1 MTTVHIDLPDQLVQQ
16 ARSAGLLDPQ
26 KMEALLR
33 SQLRREAFESL
44 RAVHDRLP
52 AEELTPETEQEIVDT
67 VRGVRGQHRQRN
79 AN

>member
-33 SQLRREAFESL
+33 SQLRREAFDSL

-52 AEELTPETEQEIVDT
+52 TEEITPETEQEIVDT
-67 VRGVRGQHRQRN
+67 VRSIRNQRHQRN
-79 AN
+79 AS

>member
-1 MTTVHIDLPDQLVQQ
+1 MQ
-16 ARSAGLLDPQ
+16 
-26 KMEALLR
+26 ALLR

-52 AEELTPETEQEIVDT
+52 AEERTPEPEQEMVDT
-67 VRGVRGQHRQRN
+67 VRGVPARHRQRN